1 MVPGRNRSNRWYG
14 GIELTLLWRKNGGK
28 KLMSTFKRRLGVV
41 QCRYLKNG
49 CWTIS
54 TFGLSSFKHDVVMLA
69 SLNHDVVKLV
79 SFKHDVVQQVSFKHD
94 VVQQMSLNQTF
105 SNWWCFHSREESCS
119 FHEESYTWRRFWRVV
134 FCRVRS
140 IDCVISIILVFSF
153 QLTSFPS
160 SSGLE
165 RTTSKTWKGT
175 KLLLVHTE
183 ARSTEHSL
191 TSVRGSITMY
201 GWPPVWPVWIQP
213 NK

>member
-14 GIELTLLWRKNGGK
+14 GIELTLLWRKNRGK

-94 VVQQMSLNQTF
+94 VVQQMSLNQT
-105 SNWWCFHSREESCS
+105 WWCFHSREESCS

-153 QLTSFPS
+153 QLMSFPS

-175 KLLLVHTE
+175 KFKFCYSYTQRLDPQITHLL
-183 ARSTEHSL
+183 
-191 TSVRGSITMY
+191 
-201 GWPPVWPVWIQP
+201 P
-213 NK
+213 